1 MLPSPA
7 SSLSF
12 PSPLERREA
21 DPYARCDRQRPACN
35 ESHEPA
41 QERPEPVATCAF
53 IEEERRRGDPTGLLY
68 ALGPRER
75 ESRSGWRSGW
85 RRWSTISTWTVPLS
99 RRGQRWERSAAKPR
113 RAFAAAA
120 ANPSI
125 SPQARGAVAAGNPFR
140 RQGRGAGGVGAPLPA
155 LRNARRRQRRA
166 LRWVT
171 LSPWRSAVTLRQC
184 TRASRIMKLTRVGET
199 PSSWRC
205 PSVARRAGGTSR
217 RRSGCAWAA
226 R

>member
-12 PSPLERREA
+12 PSPSSAARLIHMPAATGSGLRATSRTSRR
-21 DPYARCDRQRPACN
+21 RSVLNLSRPAH
-35 ESHEPA
+35 SSRRSA
-41 QERPEPVATCAF
+41 GVAIPRACFTPLG
-53 IEEERRRGDPTGLLY
+53 RGSG
-68 ALGPRER
+68 

-99 RRGQRWERSAAKPR
+99 RRGQRWERRAAKPR

-120 ANPSI
+120 ANLRF

-199 PSSWRC
+199 PSSLAMSFC
-205 PSVARRAGGTSR
+205 GTPCRRYISKA
-217 RRSGCAWAA
+217 
-226 R
+226 

>member
-1 MLPSPA
+1 MPA
-7 SSLSF
+7 ATGSGLRATSRTSRRRSVLNLS
-12 PSPLERREA
+12 
-21 DPYARCDRQRPACN
+21 RPAH
-35 ESHEPA
+35 SSRRSA
-41 QERPEPVATCAF
+41 GVAIPRACFTPLG
-53 IEEERRRGDPTGLLY
+53 RGSG
-68 ALGPRER
+68 

-113 RAFAAAA
+113 GPLPLLRPTLRF
-120 ANPSI
+120 

-199 PSSWRC
+199 PSSLAMSFC
-205 PSVARRAGGTSR
+205 GTPCRRYISKA
-217 RRSGCAWAA
+217 
-226 R
+226 

>member
-12 PSPLERREA
+12 PSPLERREVIHMPA
-21 DPYARCDRQRPACN
+21 ATGNGLRATSRTSRRRSVLNLSRPAH
-35 ESHEPA
+35 S
-41 QERPEPVATCAF
+41 
-53 IEEERRRGDPTGLLY
+53 
-68 ALGPRER
+68 
-75 ESRSGWRSGW
+75 
-85 RRWSTISTWTVPLS
+85 S
-99 RRGQRWERSAAKPR
+99 RRSAGVAIPRACFTPLGRGSGEPERVAEWLAALVHHFYLDGPVEPPRTTLGKERCETAPGLCRCCGQPFDFRHKRAALLLLGTHFAARAEAQAASVAATGAEECSPPSAA
-113 RAFAAAA
+113 
-120 ANPSI
+120 
-125 SPQARGAVAAGNPFR
+125 GAEM
-140 RQGRGAGGVGAPLPA
+140 
-155 LRNARRRQRRA
+155 
-166 LRWVT
+166 VT

>member
-75 ESRSGWRSGW
+75 GEPERVAEWLAALVHHFYLDGPVEPPRPTLGKAL
-85 RRWSTISTWTVPLS
+85 RNRAGPLPLL
-99 RRGQRWERSAAKPR
+99 RPTLR
-113 RAFAAAA
+113 F
-120 ANPSI
+120 

-199 PSSWRC
+199 PSSLAMSFC
-205 PSVARRAGGTSR
+205 GTPCRRYISKA
-217 RRSGCAWAA
+217 
-226 R
+226 

>member
-21 DPYARCDRQRPACN
+21 DPYARCDRHRPACN

-75 ESRSGWRSGW
+75 GE
-85 RRWSTISTWTVPLS
+85 P
-99 RRGQRWERSAAKPR
+99 ERVAEWLAALVHHFYLDGPVEPPR
-113 RAFAAAA
+113 
-120 ANPSI
+120 PTLGK
-125 SPQARGAVAAGNPFR
+125 AR
-140 RQGRGAGGVGAPLPA
+140 
-155 LRNARRRQRRA
+155 
-166 LRWVT
+166 
-171 LSPWRSAVTLRQC
+171 C
-184 TRASRIMKLTRVGET
+184 ET
-199 PSSWRC
+199 
-205 PSVARRAGGTSR
+205 
-217 RRSGCAWAA
+217 
-226 R
+226 

>member
-68 ALGPRER
+68 ALGPRSG

-125 SPQARGAVAAGNPFR
+125 FATSARRCCCWEPISPPGPRRRRRRCAATGAEECSPPSAAGAEMGDVVALALGGDLAAVHQGVADHEVD
-140 RQGRGAGGVGAPLPA
+140 QGRRDAQFLAMSFCGTPC
-155 LRNARRRQRRA
+155 RRYISKA
-166 LRWVT
+166 
-171 LSPWRSAVTLRQC
+171 
-184 TRASRIMKLTRVGET
+184 
-199 PSSWRC
+199 
-205 PSVARRAGGTSR
+205 
-217 RRSGCAWAA
+217 
-226 R
+226 

>member
-21 DPYARCDRQRPACN
+21 DPYARCDRQQPACN

-75 ESRSGWRSGW
+75 GEPERVAEWLAALVHHFYLDGPVEPPRTTLGKE
-85 RRWSTISTWTVPLS
+85 RCETAPGLCRCC
-99 RRGQRWERSAAKPR
+99 GQPFDFRHKRAALLLLGTH
-113 RAFAAAA
+113 FAARAEAQAA
-120 ANPSI
+120 S
-125 SPQARGAVAAGNPFR
+125 VR
-140 RQGRGAGGVGAPLPA
+140 RY
-155 LRNARRRQRRA
+155 RR
-166 LRWVT
+166 
-171 LSPWRSAVTLRQC
+171 
-184 TRASRIMKLTRVGET
+184 
-199 PSSWRC
+199 
-205 PSVARRAGGTSR
+205 
-217 RRSGCAWAA
+217 
-226 R
+226 